1 MSPDRVTDQIDESL
15 LSRLARLSPESQR
28 WLKTAL
34 QVVRTMPSPNGGD
47 LDDYEAEPAPEPAPV
62 PRRIQAPVAEPPDEV
77 AEPLPELH
85 EDEPSDP
92 RSGLEDVITGRA
104 GLDEQLEAYPEL
116 AGELEGLGD
125 IIDMLRSMGKKRR
138 KRGEQILREEVLGE
152 PSESEY
158 DEDDD

>member
-1 MSPDRVTDQIDESL
+1 MSPERVIDQIDESL

-34 QVVRTMPSPNGGD
+34 QVVRTMPSPAGQD
-47 LDDYEAEPAPEPAPV
+47 IDDFASEPMPEPAPA
-62 PRRIQAPVAEPPDEV
+62 PRRIQAPVAEPDDIP
-77 AEPLPELH
+77 EPLPELP

-92 RSGLEDVITGRA
+92 RSGLEDVITGRT

-138 KRGEQILREEVLGE
+138 KRGEQILREEILGQ
-152 PSESEY
+152 PSEPD
-158 DEDDD
+158 DEPDEL

>member
-1 MSPDRVTDQIDESL
+1 MSPDRVIDQIDERL

-34 QVVRTMPSPNGGD
+34 QVVRTMPSPSGND
-47 LDDYEAEPAPEPAPV
+47 LEDFEPEPAAQPTPL
-62 PRRIQAPVAEPPDEV
+62 PRWIQAPVAEPPDDF

-92 RSGLEDVITGRA
+92 RSGLEDFITGRTR
-104 GLDEQLEAYPEL
+104 LDEQLEAYPEL

-138 KRGEQILREEVLGE
+138 KRGEKILREEILGQ
-152 PSESEY
+152 PSASED